1 MSKVDMF
8 LLPNVKMLLVHTGKL
23 VVPWMLLDLVG
34 EIGKDMF
41 LDSLADLQQFV
52 VDPAAVELMVDQVLQ
67 ELPLIGF
74 DK

>member
-1 MSKVDMF
+1 
-8 LLPNVKMLLVHTGKL
+8 
-23 VVPWMLLDLVG
+23 MLLDLVG
-34 EIGKDMF
+34 EIGQDMF

-52 VDPAAVELMVDQVLQ
+52 LALAAVVLVVDQVLQ